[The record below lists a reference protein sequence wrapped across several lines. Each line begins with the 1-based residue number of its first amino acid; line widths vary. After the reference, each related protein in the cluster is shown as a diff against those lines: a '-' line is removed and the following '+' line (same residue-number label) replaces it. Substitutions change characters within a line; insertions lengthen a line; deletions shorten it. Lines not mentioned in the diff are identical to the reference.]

1 MVSVKDLKIMQIQ
14 TRLIDVKKGHAKI
27 RRTNHKKEEE
37 NNRKNMDEKTVL
49 QKREK
54 IHALKKGFGEERR
67 QFKCI
72 GGVIR
77 FFSTEG

>member
-37 NNRKNMDEKTVL
+37 NSRKNMDEK
-49 QKREK
+49 
-54 IHALKKGFGEERR
+54 
-67 QFKCI
+67 
-72 GGVIR
+72 R
-77 FFSTEG
+77 FFKKEKRFMH